1 MFLKTISYHYKRMTP
16 RRRKPSGN
24 GKRSPG
30 TGSVGPVEHRV
41 MDRVYELIS
50 EVKGQ
55 ARGNFLGLLNVLI
68 GRHIKKADGTPV
80 SQGLT
85 WRELAAV
92 LKKLSWEKEWVREL
106 GLDPSELTP
115 RDRGQFWY
123 SAINRAQ
130 VDSPE
135 AHQAGDRMAEVLETA
150 GYVVGPSPNKT

>member
-1 MFLKTISYHYKRMTP
+1 
-16 RRRKPSGN
+16 
-24 GKRSPG
+24 
-30 TGSVGPVEHRV
+30 

-50 EVKGQ
+50 EVKSQ

-68 GRHIKKADGTPV
+68 GRQIKKTDGTPV

-150 GYVVGPSPNKT
+150 GYIVGPRPNKS

>member
-1 MFLKTISYHYKRMTP
+1 
-16 RRRKPSGN
+16 
-24 GKRSPG
+24 
-30 TGSVGPVEHRV
+30 

-68 GRHIKKADGTPV
+68 GRHITKADGTPV

-115 RDRGQFWY
+115 RDRGSSGTRPSIGPRSTLPRPTKPATEWPKCSRPPATS
-123 SAINRAQ
+123 SARAPKRP
-130 VDSPE
+130 DHPLNSTILI
-135 AHQAGDRMAEVLETA
+135 HRLER
-150 GYVVGPSPNKT
+150 